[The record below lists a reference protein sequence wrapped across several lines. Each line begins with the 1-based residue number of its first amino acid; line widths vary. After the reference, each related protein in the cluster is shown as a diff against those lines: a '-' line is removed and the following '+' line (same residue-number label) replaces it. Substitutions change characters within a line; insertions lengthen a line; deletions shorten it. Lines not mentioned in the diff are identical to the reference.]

1 MKSHEKLSTPRDEG
15 SYELR
20 TGPIKTEPPARSVS
34 CEPVYGWQ
42 NENGSQI
49 NIVPPNRILETREMD
64 MKFEGRGK
72 DRVERDEE
80 CGWGGSRT
88 AITTT
93 TVV

>member
-20 TGPIKTEPPARSVS
+20 TGPIKTEPPAKSVS
-34 CEPVYGWQ
+34 PDAAYGWP

-49 NIVPPNRILETREMD
+49 NIVPPNRILETKEMD

-80 CGWGGSRT
+80 YGWSGSRT
-88 AITTT
+88 AMTTT
-93 TVV
+93 TVL